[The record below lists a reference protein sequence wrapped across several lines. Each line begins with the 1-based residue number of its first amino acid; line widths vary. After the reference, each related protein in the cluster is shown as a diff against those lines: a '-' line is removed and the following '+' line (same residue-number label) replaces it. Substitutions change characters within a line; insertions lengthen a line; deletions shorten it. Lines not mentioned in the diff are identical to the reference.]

1 MNEVKNLIYHFVS
14 FIPKGKVITYGQIDK
29 ILKINSPR
37 LIGQFLHQ
45 NKNPKKIP
53 CHRVV
58 FTNGSLSKNYAFG
71 GLKKQKKKLIKE
83 GVKFENNQIKNL
95 ENHLWQPNKVFLLYF
110 QLLKRFGFPGPWPWF
125 HQGPS
130 STKEEI
136 MIGAILTQNTNWN
149 NVEKAL
155 SNLRKHRLNSLQK
168 IFIFSQKNLSQLEQY
183 LRPSGFYRLKTKRLI
198 NLIKNIFSQY
208 QSLDQM
214 KKQSINKLRQFL
226 LLIKG
231 VGQETADTILL
242 YVLDKPIFVIDR
254 YTQRFTRIFFNKEF
268 FSYEECQKFF
278 MNNLPKD
285 LELFKNYHALIV
297 EWGKNKKNH
306 VL

>member
-1 MNEVKNLIYHFVS
+1 MNNTKNFIYHFVS

-37 LIGQFLHQ
+37 LVGQILHQ

-58 FTNGSLSKNYAFG
+58 FADGFLSKNYAFG
-71 GLKKQKKKLIKE
+71 SLKKQKEKLIKE

-95 ENHLWQPNKVFLLYF
+95 KNYLWQPNQVFVVYF

-125 HQGPS
+125 HQGPL

-136 MIGAILTQNTNWN
+136 VIGAILTQNTNWN

-155 SNLRKHRLNSLQK
+155 KNLRKNHLNSLK
-168 IFIFSQKNLSQLEQY
+168 KLLLFSQKNYWQLEQY
-183 LRPSGFYRLKTKRLI
+183 LRPSGLYRLKTKRLI
-198 NLIKNIFSQY
+198 NLITNIFSRY
-208 QSLDQM
+208 RSIDQM
-214 KKQSINKLRQFL
+214 RKQPINKLRQFL
-226 LLIKG
+226 LSMKG
-231 VGQETADTILL
+231 IGQETADTILL
-242 YVLDKPIFVIDR
+242 YALDKPIFVIDR

-268 FSYEECQKFF
+268 SSYQKYQKFF
-278 MNNLPKD
+278 EKNLSKN
-285 LELFKNYHALIV
+285 LELYKDYHALIV
-297 EWGKNKKNH
+297 RWGKLLKKII
-306 VL
+306 

>member
-1 MNEVKNLIYHFVS
+1 MNDVKSLIYHFVS
-14 FIPKGKVITYGQIDK
+14 FIPKGKIITYSQTDK

-37 LIGQFLHQ
+37 LVGQILHQ
-45 NKNPKKIP
+45 NKNSKKIP

-71 GLKKQKKKLIKE
+71 GFKKQKENLIKE
-83 GVKFENNQIKNL
+83 GIKFENNQIKNL
-95 ENHLWQPNKVFLLYF
+95 KNYLWQPNEVFLLYF

-125 HQGPS
+125 HQGPP

-136 MIGAILTQNTNWN
+136 VISAILTQNTNWN

-183 LRPSGFYRLKTKRLI
+183 LRPSGFYRLKTKRLM
-198 NLIKNIFSQY
+198 NLIKNIFSRY
-208 QSLDQM
+208 QSIDQM
-214 KKQSINKLRQFL
+214 RKQPINKLRQFL
-226 LLIKG
+226 LSIKG

-242 YVLDKPIFVIDR
+242 YALDKPIFVVDG
-254 YTQRFTRIFFNKEF
+254 YTQRFTQIFFNKEF
-268 FSYEECQKFF
+268 SSYQKYQKFF
-278 MNNLPKD
+278 EKNLPKN
-285 LELFKNYHALIV
+285 LELYKNYHALIV
-297 EWGKNKKNH
+297 RWGKLSKK
-306 VL
+306 